1 MEATEEM
8 LAILLSM
15 QDADRRRFTA
25 MLEKKQV
32 PGLDKI
38 SEIRSKIT
46 EIQSTYQ
53 KLSNLL
59 SQTKQ
64 SIIRFTEEDSDLR
77 LKAAQTERKIQE
89 AKGDYRA
96 VSSLTRDLEGIHK
109 RRETLEEKLLELEG
123 TCDEI
128 QGMITK
134 AQDALT
140 KNLGQ
145 EKALSDAY
153 QAKLHDID
161 EQIDAAMRER
171 NDLSQRL
178 PVEIADAYDQAVRE
192 CGGIGIS
199 VLSQEKCSACRN
211 TFDHNRL
218 LKVQRESPL
227 SKCPYCKRLLIVRI
241 S

>member
-1 MEATEEM
+1 MKATEEQ
-8 LAILLSM
+8 LALLLSM
-15 QDADRRRFTA
+15 QDADRRRFSA
-25 MLEKKQV
+25 KLEKERV

-38 SEIRSKIT
+38 SAIRAKIT

-53 KLSNLL
+53 KLSALL

-64 SIIRFTEEDSDLR
+64 SVIRYTEEDSELR
-77 LKAAQTERKIQE
+77 QKATHTDRKIQE

-96 VSSLTRDLEGIHK
+96 VASLTRDLEGIHK
-109 RRETLEEKLLELEG
+109 RREVLEEKLLELEG

-128 QGMITK
+128 SRMIAK
-134 AQDALT
+134 AQDALS
-140 KNLGQ
+140 KYIEQ
-145 EKALSDAY
+145 ENALSDAY
-153 QAKLHDID
+153 NAKLREIDAQID
-161 EQIDAAMRER
+161 EAMRER

-199 VLSQEKCSACRN
+199 VLTQERCSACRN

-218 LKVQRESPL
+218 LKVQKEAPL
-227 SKCPYCKRLLIVRI
+227 SKCPFCKRLLIVRV
-241 S
+241 